1 MRGPL
6 EAGPGR
12 RWKICQTAILF
23 SLALSAGGTA
33 LLCLLD
39 GMGFTLV
46 VGQMDS
52 GHMIWCLLL
61 VFLLALLA
69 WGDGAIVMSTEG
81 WVRGLMLTA
90 ALAAEGLD
98 GDKLLRRTDGIIGR
112 ELRGRGSGG
121 QDAFRFLGS
130 LTCMGPVWRFDSVET
145 LCPRIYQLQD
155 AYGLAAPMLERI
167 RAAARARGFSA
178 VVCPDP
184 EHTER
189 IQHLLL
195 PELGL
200 AFVTSREGMVYD
212 GAAYRRIRL
221 DAMIAPAHLKRCRPH
236 LRFVR
241 RVEEA
246 LRQEGL
252 DALREAKA
260 CHDALEALYHP
271 HVDFDGVDRCVD
283 RELERLE
290 AAL

>member
-90 ALAAEGLD
+90 ALAAEGLVLTALLLF
-98 GDKLLRRTDGIIGR
+98 GAFFNTSPRYIPLYGPAGEVELVVREESWLFSVQGEFYQPAGPCLLRSTGVTYAAHDCWPFSDSRCHETEWSDESVTVHYDTGMG
-112 ELRGRGSGG
+112 EWETCTVP
-121 QDAFRFLGS
+121 
-130 LTCMGPVWRFDSVET
+130 LTVKKEET
-145 LCPRIYQLQD
+145 Q
-155 AYGLAAPMLERI
+155 
-167 RAAARARGFSA
+167 
-178 VVCPDP
+178 
-184 EHTER
+184 
-189 IQHLLL
+189 
-195 PELGL
+195 
-200 AFVTSREGMVYD
+200 
-212 GAAYRRIRL
+212 
-221 DAMIAPAHLKRCRPH
+221 
-236 LRFVR
+236 
-241 RVEEA
+241 
-246 LRQEGL
+246 
-252 DALREAKA
+252 
-260 CHDALEALYHP
+260 
-271 HVDFDGVDRCVD
+271 
-283 RELERLE
+283 
-290 AAL
+290 